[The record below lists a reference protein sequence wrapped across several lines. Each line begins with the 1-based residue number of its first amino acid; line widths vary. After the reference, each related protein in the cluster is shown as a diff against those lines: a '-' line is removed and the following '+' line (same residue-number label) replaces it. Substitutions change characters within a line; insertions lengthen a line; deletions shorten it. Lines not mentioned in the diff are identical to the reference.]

1 MEIILASASPQR
13 KELLKKILKEFKIV
27 SADINENIAGKQS
40 DAVKVAEKLA
50 LLKAE
55 VVADKYPEALIIG
68 ADTVVELDGILYGKP
83 RDDEEAVRF
92 LKKFRGTIQR
102 VITGI
107 AVLCEKKNIRLVD
120 SETTLVK
127 MRDDISDEE
136 IENYVK
142 IGEGRDK
149 AGSYAVQEKGDK
161 FVEWIEGDYYNV
173 VGLSSAKLRK
183 MLKEAKERW
192 DLGIDLSP

>member
-27 SADINENIAGKQS
+27 SADIDENIAGKQS

-55 VVADKYPEALIIG
+55 VVADKYPGALIIG

-192 DLGIDLSP
+192 DLEIDLSP